1 MMTKETI
8 AFDDFQ
14 KLELKIGTILECEKV
29 ENSNKLLK
37 MQVDLGEEKRQII
50 SGIAKYYLPE
60 ELVGKQVVVLANL
73 EARKIMGKESE
84 GMILAADISEEEV
97 YVLSPD
103 RKIVEGAIV
112 R

>member
-1 MMTKETI
+1 MTKETI